1 MICPVVI
8 PNCCLYALWA
18 FPIVTFHI
26 VPHMPCGHQYAPW
39 AYPHGHQYAPWAFPN
54 LPCGRSHS
62 HMPCGHCQQALMPRG
77 PPQCFLF
84 QWRLNLPMLCP
95 VGIPNRCLYVLWAFP
110 ILTLHCVPHMPCGHQ
125 YTLWVYPHGHQY
137 APWAFPILPCG
148 HPYSHRPCGHSQK
161 APMCRGPPQRFLFQ
175 RRPTLPWYALSAFPI
190 AFYVPCGH
198 SRPSQFHIEPHM
210 PCGHQY
216 ALWVFPHCHTYAP
229 WAFPL
234 RHVGIPNKRL
244 CPVGSHKPAFFS
256 EDLPC
261 HYLPWGHS
269 QFALICRVGI
279 PNPYM
284 SLVCPVCPV
293 AFGMPWWAYRQGH
306 PYTLLAV
313 PLSPVDIPN
322 KCICPVGTPN
332 PHVFTRCLPRSL

>member
-1 MICPVVI
+1 MICPVGI

-161 APMCRGPPQRFLFQ
+161 APMCRGPPFSAKTYPAMICPVGIPNCLLRALWAFTALTVSYWASYALWSSVCLMGFSSLPHICPVGIPITPCGHSQQALMPRGLPQTCLFQ
-175 RRPTLPWYALSAFPI
+175 RRFTLPLFALGAFPI
-190 AFYVPCGH
+190 CAYMPGGH
-198 SRPSQFHIEPHM
+198 SQSLHVPSVPRM
-210 PCGHQY
+210 PCGIRY
-216 ALWVFPHCHTYAP
+216 AL
-229 WAFPL
+229 
-234 RHVGIPNKRL
+234 VGLPTRPPIH
-244 CPVGSHKPAFFS
+244 PVGSPIKPRGYS
-256 EDLPC
+256 
-261 HYLPWGHS
+261 
-269 QFALICRVGI
+269 
-279 PNPYM
+279 
-284 SLVCPVCPV
+284 
-293 AFGMPWWAYRQGH
+293 
-306 PYTLLAV
+306 
-313 PLSPVDIPN
+313 
-322 KCICPVGTPN
+322 
-332 PHVFTRCLPRSL
+332 